1 MLYSYSFLVVASCGN
16 KSLQCVNSQIRILGQ
31 ELVRIMVEPCAL
43 CHVHIVCLGIVRW
56 AIYILG
62 VNMSMGG
69 AMRGWYYQVFYF
81 GVYMCLLMCGISWW
95 DGLVGCKLVH
105 VMHCYSY
112 WYKGCLHVYLCNM
125 ILVGANYH
133 FLSIC
138 IHDKSEKCFVCA
150 RGFFFPVVS
159 HVSTIGY
166 CSTCVTWASVIHG
179 VSPSGVRPL

>member
-1 MLYSYSFLVVASCGN
+1 
-16 KSLQCVNSQIRILGQ
+16 
-31 ELVRIMVEPCAL
+31 MVEPCAL

-138 IHDKSEKCFVCA
+138 IHDKLEKCFVCA
-150 RGFFFPVVS
+150 RGFFSVVS